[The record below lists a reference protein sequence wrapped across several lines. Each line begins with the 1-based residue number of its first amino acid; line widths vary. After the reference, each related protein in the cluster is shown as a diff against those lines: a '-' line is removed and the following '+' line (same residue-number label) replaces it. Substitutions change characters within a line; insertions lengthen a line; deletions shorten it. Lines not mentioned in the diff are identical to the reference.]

1 MLHHS
6 IRLSFAISIHT
17 PLAGSDR
24 QREHTDRCGEIS
36 IHTPLAG
43 SDACRIDIGRF
54 RRDFNP
60 HSPCGER
67 RAGRCR
73 VRCFR
78 CYFNPHSPCGERL
91 PRLNII
97 SPLYPISIHTPLAG
111 SDGMH
116 QRTGENHQI
125 SIHTPLAGSDFGGH
139 SRTAVRNGF
148 QSTLPLR
155 GATSAA
161 RHFRRADGISIHTP
175 LAGSDHAP
183 AERAEDSTYFNPHS
197 PCGERRMLSSS
208 VWPNDAFQSTL
219 PLRGAT
225 WPYRMS
231 PL

>member
-1 MLHHS
+1 MYPIDAISIHTPLAGSDGTSLRAALLQQISIHTPLAGSDYWWFRAFRPSRNFNPHS
-6 IRLSFAISIHT
+6 PCGERHNPHCCLGRLKYFNPHSPCGERPSPFPVLDAECISIHT

-43 SDACRIDIGRF
+43 SDACRIDLGRF

-111 SDGMH
+111 SD
-116 QRTGENHQI
+116 
-125 SIHTPLAGSDFGGH
+125 
-139 SRTAVRNGF
+139 
-148 QSTLPLR
+148 
-155 GATSAA
+155 
-161 RHFRRADGISIHTP
+161 
-175 LAGSDHAP
+175 
-183 AERAEDSTYFNPHS
+183 
-197 PCGERRMLSSS
+197 
-208 VWPNDAFQSTL
+208 
-219 PLRGAT
+219 
-225 WPYRMS
+225 
-231 PL
+231 